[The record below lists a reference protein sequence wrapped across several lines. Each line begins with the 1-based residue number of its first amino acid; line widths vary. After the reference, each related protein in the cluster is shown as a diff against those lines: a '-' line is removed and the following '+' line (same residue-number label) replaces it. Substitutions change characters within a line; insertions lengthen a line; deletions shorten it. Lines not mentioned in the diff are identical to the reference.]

1 MSNLESSNTTRINEL
16 MKQKNLTK
24 KELIKILL
32 DIYELEDIFKLVEN
46 IKNARSRG
54 MTAKQINE
62 LSIFFTYLATIF
74 EDFARKY

>member
-1 MSNLESSNTTRINEL
+1 

-32 DIYELEDIFKLVEN
+32 DIYELEDIFKLVDN
-46 IKNARSRG
+46 IKYVRAKG
-54 MTAKQINE
+54 MTARQINE